1 MATIL
6 HIETATDVC
15 STTLSENGTSLFSKI
30 CTEGPS
36 HATNLPVFIE
46 ETLAFAREH
55 SKLPDAIAVSA
66 GPGSYTGL
74 RIGISTA
81 KGLCYGLDAKLI
93 AIDTLQLIA
102 QNALSHVKESDA
114 LICPLIDARRIEV
127 YTTIFDTNLAV
138 VKPIEAKIIDETAFL
153 DLLDKHIIY
162 FCGNGAEK
170 CKAMITHTN
179 ARFLSDIHPLAN
191 HMIHLAEQAYE
202 THKFEDVAYFEPFY
216 LKEFQATVAK
226 KSIIN
231 S

>member
-55 SKLPDAIAVSA
+55 TKLPDAIAVSA

-102 QNALSHVKESDA
+102 QNALS
-114 LICPLIDARRIEV
+114 
-127 YTTIFDTNLAV
+127 
-138 VKPIEAKIIDETAFL
+138 
-153 DLLDKHIIY
+153 
-162 FCGNGAEK
+162 
-170 CKAMITHTN
+170 
-179 ARFLSDIHPLAN
+179 
-191 HMIHLAEQAYE
+191 
-202 THKFEDVAYFEPFY
+202 
-216 LKEFQATVAK
+216 
-226 KSIIN
+226 
-231 S
+231 